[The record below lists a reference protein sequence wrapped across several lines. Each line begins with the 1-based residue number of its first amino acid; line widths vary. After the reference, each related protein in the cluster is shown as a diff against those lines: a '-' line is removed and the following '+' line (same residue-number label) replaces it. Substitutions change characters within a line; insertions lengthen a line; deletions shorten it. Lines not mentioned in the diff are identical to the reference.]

1 MPGRARLLLVLGLVV
16 ALAAAASLWLYWQSL
31 HERVLVVFHAGSLTE
46 PFELLAHEFEARYG
60 VEVHLEAYG
69 SVAAVRQVVELGRY
83 CDVIAVADYRLI
95 PELMWPEHADW
106 CLVFASNEMVL
117 AYTPESAYAD
127 ETGPDNWFDVI
138 CRKGV
143 WVGRSDP
150 AQDPCGY
157 RALLVLK
164 LAELY
169 YGREAEGLYER
180 FLAKQEQLIRPKSH
194 DLVALLQADRLDYA
208 FLYKSVAVQSGLRF
222 VDLPPEVDLGH
233 PEHAELYARV
243 SVEVEGL
250 GEVVGAPIAYGI
262 TVPKCARERELAL
275 RFLELLLGDT
285 GASILKEC
293 GQNAIRPARALG
305 YERLPEELK
314 PYVVAWEA

>member
-1 MPGRARLLLVLGLVV
+1 MPGRARLLLALG
-16 ALAAAASLWLYWQSL
+16 LAAALGLCWWTCWQSS
-31 HERVLVVFHAGSLTE
+31 HGRALVVFHAGSLTE
-46 PFELLAHEFEARYG
+46 PFELLAREFEARHG
-60 VEVHLEAYG
+60 VEIRLEAYG
-69 SVAAVRQVVELGRY
+69 SITAVRQVVELGRY

-106 CLVFASNEMVL
+106 CLIFASNEMVL

-127 ETGPDNWFDVI
+127 EVRPDNWFDVI
-138 CRKGV
+138 CREGV

-169 YGREAEGLYER
+169 YGREAEDLYER
-180 FLAKQEQLIRPKSH
+180 FLARREQLIRPKSH
-194 DLVALLQADRLDYA
+194 DLVALLQAGRLDYA
-208 FLYKSVAVQSGLRF
+208 FLYKSVAVQNDLLF

-233 PEHAELYARV
+233 PEHAELYACV

-262 TVPKCARERELAL
+262 TVPKCAREGELAL
-275 RFLELLLGDT
+275 RFLKFLLGDK
-285 GASILKEC
+285 GASILKGC
-293 GQNAIRPARALG
+293 GQNAIRPAGALG

-314 PYVVAWEA
+314 PYAVAWEA